1 MSRYIQACDA
11 LMLSKK
17 PWRWITVLLIILGDV
32 MQNFTQISTAYG
44 KVSYCEMLIY
54 HMQNQTFAMV
64 TAIILLAILVGD
76 AFRHSGWDAYYI
88 FRTGSRKCLSISW
101 IMLIAVYCL
110 FLSVIYILS
119 YSVIATLF
127 NISLLPDPYNLNPDM
142 LFLVQSG
149 LHPLRACIM
158 VLALAFLRCCF
169 LAQTVLWGNL
179 LSRKLP
185 LGILLLVFVGLILD
199 YQLYDIMKI
208 DPIYILPYDNI
219 LLFPRGVRERP
230 GYLFSFLYFVLINCG
245 MSIAIFFK
253 INKID
258 FGVTG
263 GV

>member
-1 MSRYIQACDA
+1 
-11 LMLSKK
+11 
-17 PWRWITVLLIILGDV
+17 
-32 MQNFTQISTAYG
+32 
-44 KVSYCEMLIY
+44 
-54 HMQNQTFAMV
+54 
-64 TAIILLAILVGD
+64 
-76 AFRHSGWDAYYI
+76 
-88 FRTGSRKCLSISW
+88 
-101 IMLIAVYCL
+101 MLIAVYCL

-230 GYLFSFLYFVLINCG
+230 GYLFSFLYFLLINCG